1 MDYKGYGAV
10 NNSRLVVTIVASL
23 AILSGMWYVFSSK
36 PKTEETKQTLKVGVT
51 SGPHAQILEKVRKLA
66 QKHHIHLDIVEFN
79 DFILPNEALHN
90 DELDLNIFQH
100 EPFLDSQVQS
110 RGYKLK
116 SLGKS
121 VLMPMG
127 IYSAKFQKV
136 ELIPNESKIIIPNDP
151 SNGARALLLHE
162 KAGLIKL
169 KKDETKGA
177 LLSVQD
183 IEENP
188 KKLKIIELDAPQ
200 MPRAMDDAAAA
211 IINTDWAVVSKI
223 DPKTRIYSEG
233 KDSPYVNVIVGREG
247 NSKQTMIERFISLY
261 QSPEAKDYIQEAFA
275 GMVLP
280 GW

>member
-10 NNSRLVVTIVASL
+10 NKSRFVVTIVAAL
-23 AILSGMWYVFSSK
+23 AILAGMWYVFSTK
-36 PKTEETKQTLKVGVT
+36 PKTEETTPTLKVGVT
-51 SGPHAQILEKVRKLA
+51 SGPHAQILEKVRELA
-66 QKHHIHLDIVEFN
+66 LKHNIHVDIVEFN
-79 DFILPNEALHN
+79 DFILPNEALHSG
-90 DELDLNIFQH
+90 ELDLNIFQH
-100 EPFLDSQVQS
+100 EPFLDSQIQS

-151 SNGARALLLHE
+151 SNGARALLLLE
-162 KAGLIKL
+162 KTGLIKL
-169 KKDETKGA
+169 KMDATNGA

-183 IEENP
+183 IEDNP
-188 KKLKIIELDAPQ
+188 RKLKIIELDAPQ
-200 MPRAMDDAAAA
+200 VPRAMDDAAAA
-211 IINTDWAVVSKI
+211 VINTDWAVVSKI
-223 DPKTRIYSEG
+223 DPKTRIFSED
-233 KDSPYVNVIVGREG
+233 KDSPYVNVIVGKED
-247 NSKQTMIERFISLY
+247 NYKQTMIEKFIALY